1 MSACVCRIRTSRVA
15 VYVFE
20 RHEHTVAL
28 CFSLILTDRNATL
41 LLCRRYFIITCRGI
55 SATASLVIGFP
66 GFAFSGF
73 LAGGR
78 RRDEAEQHRCE
89 VGEASVIVVTSSERC
104 SLCVIL
110 FHNSKV
116 V

>member
-41 LLCRRYFIITCRGI
+41 LFCRRYFIITCRGI
-55 SATASLVIGFP
+55 FCHRLFGDWFP
-66 GFAFSGF
+66 RVCLFGLFGARPA
-73 LAGGR
+73 AGAAAG
-78 RRDEAEQHRCE
+78 
-89 VGEASVIVVTSSERC
+89 
-104 SLCVIL
+104 
-110 FHNSKV
+110 
-116 V
+116 